1 MQTEQNTKNYIE
13 TAKLYKKL
21 VTSTKVMERLST
33 KELVD
38 FIEKYEGNFYPLY
51 TIDHVLESEIK
62 ESDFQKDFI
71 ELMKHAYGDHA
82 EKILLERPNLTLY
95 NISNLIVFEPCF
107 VETFG
112 ENFVNQLLN
121 FNYKESINADF
132 NYLLQDMVE
141 NPESL
146 NGFKFCYDFISKQ
159 NPDEIYNYTRAF
171 RAYSEF
177 KTLFNDCA
185 KHNVEMTEDLNS
197 NLLDLIVIGT
207 NKFDIDSFETLKDYP
222 QISKQYYDYI
232 IERAQ
237 YFDDRKKCVDAILNR
252 FFGLRS
258 ANTSKFE
265 SFRRSVSS
273 IEAINKYYN
282 LPKMIAYEENIRE
295 IDNKDS
301 HFTKNELNLLK
312 LINTISK
319 ISSSANIGIKDL
331 VDLYNLLD
339 KNFQSVVRP
348 GDCRTIIEKIPNVC
362 RKELTNTLLTVKEC
376 EESVLNNENG
386 IRKEI
391 IQRYDSKGNL
401 IEIPVYHLEGKP
413 FYSLMTMTDSNL
425 SISREDV
432 AERQTKTKSWFE
444 YENGISHIS
453 CSYISESVRTSLEF
467 YDSYKDQVNY
477 MMGKDVNII
486 SMGPDDI
493 FSSSDLK
500 DADSYSNRLST
511 EFNIPDELLKQSFR
525 DNRYGYNEVTIE
537 RYSMQEEKA
546 ATKIL
551 PEALIKKGTDPSEEI
566 IKHAIEFSEYV
577 RDHEIRDKNFV
588 LPIIMVDVVKY
599 FKNTDMDSIKENLIT
614 KSNEL
619 NYMAMKYN
627 NLHIDSIEDLNELEI
642 NESDEESKESNP
654 NMDSNI
660 ENSSFDN
667 DENIDIVD

>member
-38 FIEKYEGNFYPLY
+38 FIEKYDENFYPLY

-71 ELMKHAYGDHA
+71 NLMKHAYGDHA
-82 EKILLERPNLTLY
+82 EKILKERPNLTLY

-146 NGFKFCYDFISKQ
+146 KGFKFCYDFISKQ

-237 YFDDRKKCVDAILNR
+237 YFGDRKKCVDAILNR

-339 KNFQSVVRP
+339 NNFQSVVRP

-386 IRKEI
+386 IRKET

-401 IEIPVYHLEGKP
+401 IEIPVYHLEWKP

-599 FKNTDMDSIKENLIT
+599 FKNTDMDSIKENLVT

-627 NLHIDSIEDLNELEI
+627 NLDIDSIEDLNELEI

-654 NMDSNI
+654 NMDSII